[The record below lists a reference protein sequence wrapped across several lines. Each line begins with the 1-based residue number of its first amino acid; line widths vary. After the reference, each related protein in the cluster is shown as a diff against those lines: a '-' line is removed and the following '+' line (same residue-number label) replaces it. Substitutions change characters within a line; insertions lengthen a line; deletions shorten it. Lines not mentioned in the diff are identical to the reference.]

1 MAQPETFISIDIEA
15 SGPSPSTG
23 SLVALGACLVWEPE
37 TGFYREIRPLAGVPW
52 DPAAE
57 RVHRLTRAHLAER
70 GMEPSAAMADLA
82 QWLEEVSSDAQPI
95 FVGFNAAFDW
105 MFVAEYCHRFLGRN
119 PFGISAL
126 DLKSLF
132 MGRHRVSRWDATTY
146 SEVARVHPA
155 QRPLTHQALD
165 DARAQAEIAQ
175 QLLEPD
181 RAADRGRLS
190 PLRWIRPGC

>member
-1 MAQPETFISIDIEA
+1 MAHHETFISVDIEA

-23 SLVALGACLVWEPE
+23 SLVALGACLVRDPE
-37 TGFYREIRPLAGVPW
+37 IGFYREIRPLTGLPW
-52 DPAAE
+52 DLGAE
-57 RVHRLTRAHLAER
+57 RVHGLTRAHLAAR
-70 GMEPSAAMADLA
+70 GLEPSDAMADLA
-82 QWLEEVSSDAQPI
+82 QWLEQASSGARPI

-126 DLKSLF
+126 DLKSLY
-132 MGRHRVSRWDATTY
+132 MGRHRVSRWEATTY
-146 SEVARVHPA
+146 SEVTRVHPT
-155 QRPLTHQALD
+155 RRRLTHQALD

-181 RAADRGRLS
+181 PAADG
-190 PLRWIRPGC
+190 